1 MAKPTVTVLF
11 QADDV
16 NLLPAGE
23 RRKRER
29 QRIPLRKRRRERRAV
44 PDRVQLLQALQSKG
58 FDAKLFELRDE
69 ASLLELAHARAD
81 LFFNTVESFGGDDG
95 KEPHVAAFLEL
106 FEKRYTGS
114 PPQAM
119 QLAQDKAVAKK
130 IFDFHGIHTPRF
142 AVAVRGAPIDVGH
155 LELPLIVKPV
165 SEDGSVGIDKDAVVK
180 TLGDLLA
187 RIEFVHGK
195 FDCPAL
201 VEEYVEGRE
210 IYAAV
215 LGNGGAGFAG
225 DGRSP
230 KGGASSGGA
239 GFAGDGRSPKGGA
252 SNGGAGFA
260 GDGRSPKGGASNGG
274 AGFAGDGRS
283 PKGGASNRGPTALP
297 LVEIDLSGLP
307 EGMPRIAGA
316 EVKWEKGSPAYEST
330 RSAAAGALEGDTGFR
345 LQQTALEVY
354 AALGL
359 RDYGR
364 VDMRLCSD
372 GRIYVIEANPNPWLA
387 QEAEL
392 AIAAGLAG
400 RSYPDLIA
408 EIVDLAL
415 SRYA

>member
-1 MAKPTVTVLF
+1 MAKPGIVVLY

-23 RRKRER
+23 RRRR
-29 QRIPLRKRRRERRAV
+29 NQHWTRRRKPRRERRAV
-44 PDRVQLLQALQSKG
+44 ADRDQVLQALVAKG
-58 FDAKLFELRDE
+58 FDARLFELRNE
-69 ASLLELAHARAD
+69 ASLIELSRAKAD
-81 LFFNTVESFGGDDG
+81 LFFNMVESFGGDDTR
-95 KEPHVAAFLEL
+95 EPHVAAFLEL
-106 FEKRYTGS
+106 FDKRYTGS

-130 IFDFHGIHTPRF
+130 IFGFHGIHTPRF
-142 AVAVRGAPIDVGH
+142 AVSVRGRPLDVGH

-180 TLGDLLA
+180 TVGELLA
-187 RIEFVHGK
+187 RISYVHGK

-201 VEEYVEGRE
+201 VEEYIEGRE

-215 LGNGGAGFAG
+215 MGNERPA
-225 DGRSP
+225 
-230 KGGASSGGA
+230 
-239 GFAGDGRSPKGGA
+239 
-252 SNGGAGFA
+252 
-260 GDGRSPKGGASNGG
+260 
-274 AGFAGDGRS
+274 
-283 PKGGASNRGPTALP
+283 ALP
-297 LVEIDLSGLP
+297 LVEIDLSRLP

-316 EVKWEKGSPAYEST
+316 EVKWEKGSPAYEAT
-330 RSAAAGALEGDTGFR
+330 RSAAARGLDADTTRR
-345 LQQTALEVY
+345 LQQTAVRVY
-354 AALGL
+354 GALGL

-392 AIAAGLAG
+392 AIAASLAG
-400 RSYPDLIA
+400 RSYPDLLS

-415 SRYA
+415 SRYS